1 MGSTPKYLLF
11 CLLACATALP
21 GCHLMLADVTHVPVV
36 HNPFPQLSR
45 VAVVPFFN
53 QTDQATVDGR
63 QFAMAYFAELQSIP
77 GYEVVPVGVVEE
89 AIVAGTIDLSDPAKA
104 ADEARRLA
112 KSLGV
117 DAVVIGAVTDYTP
130 YYPPR
135 CGLRIEWYAANPGFH
150 PIPAG
155 YGLPWGTPDEE
166 YIPDALVF
174 EAEMALARE
183 QMATQSPECGP
194 MTEGCTARTEV
205 EPGLAEPSAGP
216 SLGSP
221 APGEGS
227 MPAPLP
233 DEANQPEPLP
243 APEPSETEQSE
254 IEPSEAEG
262 EQATQPEEAGDA
274 EAGAEGGAKT
284 TSYQIATGEETLN
297 GGVATGATEVTGAI
311 DITGGAPAGW
321 PDARG
326 FTPAGPSSVR
336 PPCIPQNGPVMTHTR
351 VFQGHDP
358 DFTAALAGYVSY
370 RDDARFGGWQ
380 SYLERSDDFI
390 RFCCHLH
397 LQEMLSA
404 RGGGGETRVV
414 RRWSERR

>member
-1 MGSTPKYLLF
+1 MGSTPKILLF

-53 QTDQATVDGR
+53 QTDQSTVDGR
-63 QFAMAYFAELQSIP
+63 QFAMAYYAELQSIP

-89 AIVAGTIDLSDPAKA
+89 AIVAGAIDLSDPAKA
-104 ADEARRLA
+104 TDEARRLA

-117 DAVVIGAVTDYTP
+117 DAVVIGSVTDYTP

-183 QMATQSPECGP
+183 QMATQSPQCDP
-194 MTEGCTARTEV
+194 TIAGCPGTGVCPAPS
-205 EPGLAEPSAGP
+205 EPAAVVAEPSAGP
-216 SLGSP
+216 MF
-221 APGEGS
+221 APSES
-227 MPAPLP
+227 AMPAPLP
-233 DEANQPEPLP
+233 EGANQPEPLP
-243 APEPSETEQSE
+243 TPAPSTGEGVKPTDPEAAEGAEEGATN
-254 IEPSEAEG
+254 EAEKTNYEVAG
-262 EQATQPEEAGDA
+262 DGGALEAG
-274 EAGAEGGAKT
+274 
-284 TSYQIATGEETLN
+284 I
-297 GGVATGATEVTGAI
+297 ATGATEATGAI
-311 DITGGAPAGW
+311 GTTGGAPVGW

-326 FTPAGPSSVR
+326 FTPPGPSSVR
-336 PPCIPQNGPVMTHTR
+336 PTCIPQNGPVMTHTR

-358 DFTAALAGYVSY
+358 DFTAALAGYVSF